1 MLGINCS
8 QRGSE
13 PPKDETQSAVVQPVA
28 VVAPAPEQAT
38 PKVLPTRVDI
48 GVKIVDPGQWLFVE
62 EVRGDARGGWATGTF
77 DQARNRLT
85 INTHDVARFAVH
97 VEQLDINWERL
108 VVIRMDGVNTEL
120 RKRDFAVYHFVLD
133 EYGRWNVLPS

>member
-1 MLGINCS
+1 VAA
-8 QRGSE
+8 
-13 PPKDETQSAVVQPVA
+13 PPTTVA
-28 VVAPAPEQAT
+28 TPLEEAT
-38 PKVLPTRVDI
+38 PKVIPTRVDI
-48 GVKIVDPGQWLFVE
+48 GVKIVDPDQWLFVE

-77 DQARNRLT
+77 DQERNRLT

-97 VEQLDINWERL
+97 VEQLNINWERL